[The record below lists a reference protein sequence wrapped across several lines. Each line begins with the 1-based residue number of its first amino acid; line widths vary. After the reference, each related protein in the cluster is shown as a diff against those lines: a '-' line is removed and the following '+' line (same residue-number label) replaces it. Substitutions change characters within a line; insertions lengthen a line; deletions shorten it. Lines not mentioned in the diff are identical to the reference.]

1 MKSKKADDIQQIFCR
16 TKKFFKMTDP
26 IAKTITQI
34 EGYICRCWIFWTK
47 FFEGNFVTL
56 SQSYDAVEECLVETK
71 RQIMAKFH
79 GDGIVYTQMISVLN
93 K

>member
-34 EGYICRCWIFWTK
+34 EGYIIFGHLLAK
-47 FFEGNFVTL
+47 MSFMLIMDDDFE
-56 SQSYDAVEECLVETK
+56 A
-71 RQIMAKFH
+71 
-79 GDGIVYTQMISVLN
+79 
-93 K
+93 